1 MTEQVS
7 VYADNSQMIAVLE
20 GFVRLM
26 LEASE
31 AAEAILGKPLAFNDR
46 GFYQDS
52 EIGITV
58 MTSADKPDLAVTV
71 STYIANPNAGPG
83 LTEYAVQIRA
93 RSATRDY
100 RPAAMLLELFR
111 EHDAGPRL
119 NGRTHSDLGGYNATI
134 IMATSLGDMGLDR
147 NDRYELTENYYVIV
161 NDEPGVMPAPPWQH

>member
-1 MTEQVS
+1 MS
-7 VYADNSQMIAVLE
+7 LPAYAENSQMIAVLE

-26 LEASE
+26 LEASDTVKTV
-31 AAEAILGKPLAFNDR
+31 LGKPLAFNDQA
-46 GFYQDS
+46 FYQDD
-52 EIGITV
+52 EIGIFV
-58 MTSADKPDLAVTV
+58 MSSADKPDLSVTV

-111 EHDAGPRL
+111 EHDRGPRL

-147 NDRYELTENYYVIV
+147 NDRYELTENYYIVV
-161 NDEPGVMPAPPWQH
+161 NDEPGVMPAFSPTT